1 MFIPSEAAHVTVSLS
16 SVLREYRHAR
26 AMYLAVS
33 ADSWYVI
40 GSLPITT
47 RVQVT
52 LGHAVEENASF
63 PQNAPLKVILSAGST
78 CIESLLTVLVAT

>member
-1 MFIPSEAAHVTVSLS
+1 
-16 SVLREYRHAR
+16 
-26 AMYLAVS
+26 MYLAVS

-52 LGHAVEENASF
+52 LGHAAEENASF
-63 PQNAPLKVILSAGST
+63 PQNAPLKVILSTGSL
-78 CIESLLTVLVAT
+78 CVESLLTVLVAT